1 MDCYFLKIKITEF
14 TLNSNINRQNIDNN
28 QELDKKEELIN
39 DDNNYEI
46 EFELN
51 KSNEKYILKIINDDN
66 GNKNPI
72 SNYFI
77 LPTLIKIDKNN
88 NDNNLFD
95 KDFLEVSLYLNNEE
109 KKLIDIDSDI
119 LINDEC
125 ISKPKLAEL
134 YLGVF
139 DIKFLFKLSNFE
151 ELSVR
156 QNDMII
162 NIDNNESS
170 NNIEDNFN
178 NIENNN
184 YENCENCENIN
195 NEKEI
200 NEEEEEDLVTK
211 YHNIFSNKP
220 IEDDLIY
227 EDSLFQEIEPIAP
240 IDFEIKN
247 SPEKNE
253 NNNINELNINTNI
266 NINTN
271 KNDDTPTDIYHKVKT
286 NDFFDINVDIL
297 EEEENED
304 DEDIMDNNL
313 EKNEITNINKNIK
326 NKYKIYNNTH
336 LIAFENISLDKPKLK
351 EIIKDNLIECF
362 LVSGLSQNKKELAN
376 SESYTPQCKH
386 KNCQYYKSYTSDILY
401 RLQKPNK
408 SNFSE
413 IDSSSISN
421 LIFPYGIKICF
432 GQNYLNPLFKK
443 RSSSQFQEPEY
454 SFNILTDIKGK
465 RYYIYSLIFYIQFEY
480 KEFIEYFNEYK
491 NINIKSTT
499 IINKHIENN
508 LIFIPFAFSLISK
521 IYNLENFYKILNDIY
536 STFYSSPMDS
546 DIFDNELIHLI
557 FELPSPPINSK
568 IKIFLPYSYTEI
580 KSNIYENKIFN
591 NLDYYHIL
599 FQKNC
604 YSICFIIKIFILILL
619 EKKILIHSSK
629 QNKIYETIEALLNI
643 IYPLK
648 WVNVY
653 IPLVPDDNINLILQ
667 SFLPFII
674 GMTHQSFFNY
684 ANKIEQLNNGNN
696 NQDEKYNNIFVI
708 NLDTENILPTKT
720 INELVGICPIYEIIE
735 EQYHKEKEK
744 GDINSEFI
752 KNIFLDGMINLIGD
766 YERFTSKLGDNI
778 LFNQKI
784 FLRNKENKYLYF
796 YKEITSTQQFYQF
809 INEINNN
816 NDIYFNEFKER
827 IQIIQNYK
835 NKKLVKKSNLILLN
849 NNKSFDNEIH
859 LDEYNLYPYFFKKE
873 NIADIDLFTFEDE
886 IDLYY
891 NCLNKEHKINYLLE
905 TEAYIR
911 IKLILQNYIPTNLK
925 KYEIKKDKYTIDNKN
940 QNDKNELYSVYSSNY
955 DSNISNNTDIGND
968 NLKNIKNI
976 FGNIYGKMKK
986 SIIKNIF
993 TDNKINDENK
1003 ENKSN
1008 NIQNN
1013 NKNIEKKENKEEYRR
1028 RDSLINMIRNNCDKK
1043 ELLKYKEQI
1052 IDLLKDFMEYI
1063 FSNEREDIPFSLNE
1077 LSKLFTYRRIRREF
1091 SKILYQNKFYND
1103 IEHELSE
1110 ETFDLLYQTVFFCLI
1125 NLPDNTNEYKI
1136 LRRVIKSIFYYFYID
1151 SENQKIYLYQRI
1163 NEKGEKFYYIRS
1175 SNFWKYFYKMEN
1187 SEHPDDDNINKI
1199 KNIMAMINVD
1209 NSIINYLN

>member
-14 TLNSNINRQNIDNN
+14 TLNSNINCQNIDNN
-28 QELDKKEELIN
+28 QELDKKEEIIN

-88 NDNNLFD
+88 NDNNLLD

-134 YLGVF
+134 YLGFF

-151 ELSVR
+151 ELSAR

-162 NIDNNESS
+162 NIDNSESS

-184 YENCENCENIN
+184 YENCENIN

-240 IDFEIKN
+240 IDFEMKN

-253 NNNINELNINTNI
+253 NNNNTNTNI
-266 NINTN
+266 NTNTN
-271 KNDDTPTDIYHKVKT
+271 KNDDTPSDIYHKVKI

-304 DEDIMDNNL
+304 DDDIMDNNL

-521 IYNLENFYKILNDIY
+521 IYNLENFYKVLNDIY
-536 STFYSSPMDS
+536 SAFYSSPMD
-546 DIFDNELIHLI
+546 F
-557 FELPSPPINSK
+557 
-568 IKIFLPYSYTEI
+568 
-580 KSNIYENKIFN
+580 
-591 NLDYYHIL
+591 
-599 FQKNC
+599 
-604 YSICFIIKIFILILL
+604 
-619 EKKILIHSSK
+619 
-629 QNKIYETIEALLNI
+629 
-643 IYPLK
+643 
-648 WVNVY
+648 
-653 IPLVPDDNINLILQ
+653 
-667 SFLPFII
+667 
-674 GMTHQSFFNY
+674 
-684 ANKIEQLNNGNN
+684 
-696 NQDEKYNNIFVI
+696 
-708 NLDTENILPTKT
+708 
-720 INELVGICPIYEIIE
+720 
-735 EQYHKEKEK
+735 
-744 GDINSEFI
+744 
-752 KNIFLDGMINLIGD
+752 
-766 YERFTSKLGDNI
+766 
-778 LFNQKI
+778 
-784 FLRNKENKYLYF
+784 
-796 YKEITSTQQFYQF
+796 
-809 INEINNN
+809 
-816 NDIYFNEFKER
+816 
-827 IQIIQNYK
+827 
-835 NKKLVKKSNLILLN
+835 
-849 NNKSFDNEIH
+849 
-859 LDEYNLYPYFFKKE
+859 
-873 NIADIDLFTFEDE
+873 
-886 IDLYY
+886 
-891 NCLNKEHKINYLLE
+891 
-905 TEAYIR
+905 
-911 IKLILQNYIPTNLK
+911 
-925 KYEIKKDKYTIDNKN
+925 
-940 QNDKNELYSVYSSNY
+940 
-955 DSNISNNTDIGND
+955 
-968 NLKNIKNI
+968 
-976 FGNIYGKMKK
+976 
-986 SIIKNIF
+986 
-993 TDNKINDENK
+993 
-1003 ENKSN
+1003 
-1008 NIQNN
+1008 
-1013 NKNIEKKENKEEYRR
+1013 
-1028 RDSLINMIRNNCDKK
+1028 
-1043 ELLKYKEQI
+1043 
-1052 IDLLKDFMEYI
+1052 
-1063 FSNEREDIPFSLNE
+1063 
-1077 LSKLFTYRRIRREF
+1077 
-1091 SKILYQNKFYND
+1091 
-1103 IEHELSE
+1103 
-1110 ETFDLLYQTVFFCLI
+1110 
-1125 NLPDNTNEYKI
+1125 
-1136 LRRVIKSIFYYFYID
+1136 
-1151 SENQKIYLYQRI
+1151 
-1163 NEKGEKFYYIRS
+1163 
-1175 SNFWKYFYKMEN
+1175 
-1187 SEHPDDDNINKI
+1187 
-1199 KNIMAMINVD
+1199 
-1209 NSIINYLN
+1209 